1 MTGHGVSTLGRARET
16 GFFYGYIVV
25 VAAFCSQGIFWGTYQ
40 SFGVFFKPL
49 IGEFGW
55 SRAAISGAASLCWLL
70 TGFISIAAG
79 TLSDRFGPR
88 RVMTG
93 CGFLFGLAYL
103 LMSQVTSIWQ
113 LYLYYSLI
121 IAIGMSAADVVP
133 LSTVSRWF
141 VKKRGVMTGITKVGT
156 GTGMMAIPLVASRLV
171 AGYGWRTAYAI
182 LGAGGLI
189 ALVSVAQLFKR
200 DPAEIGQSADG
211 EEKGDANRSD
221 LVEAGLSLREAI
233 HLRQLWTVCAA
244 YLCVT
249 FCVQTLMV
257 HIVPHAEDMGI
268 SPADAANVLST
279 IGGVSI
285 AGRLVMGKLGDKI
298 GHERAMAICFL
309 PALGAL
315 FWLQMAKDLWMLY
328 LFAAIYGFGHGGFF
342 ALISPLMAQLFGTK
356 SQGAIFG
363 IAIAVGAVGGAV
375 GPLLA
380 GHMFDT
386 TGSYRIPFLIVA
398 GLITIALILIMSLG
412 SPSRK
417 GKASGLVSTV

>member
-1 MTGHGVSTLGRARET
+1 M
-16 GFFYGYIVV
+16 VV
-25 VAAFCSQGIFWGTYQ
+25 VATFCSQGIFWGTYQ

-55 SRAAISGAASLCWLL
+55 SRAATSGAASLCWLL
-70 TGFISIAAG
+70 TGFVSIVAG

-113 LYLYYSLI
+113 FYLYYSLI
-121 IAIGMSAADVVP
+121 IALGMSAADVVT

-156 GTGMMAIPLVASRLV
+156 GAGMMAIPLVASRLV

-182 LGAGGLI
+182 LGAGALI
-189 ALVSVAQLFKR
+189 TLVSVAQLFKR
-200 DPAEIGQSADG
+200 DPAQTGQSADG
-211 EEKGDANRSD
+211 EETGAAGQFD
-221 LVEAGLSLREAI
+221 LVEAGLSLREALR
-233 HLRQLWTVCAA
+233 LRQLWTVCAA

-257 HIVPHAEDMGI
+257 HIVPHAEDIGI
-268 SPADAANVLST
+268 SPANAANVLST

-285 AGRLVMGKLGDKI
+285 AGRLVMGRLGDKI

-309 PALGAL
+309 PMLGAL
-315 FWLQMAKDLWMLY
+315 LWLQMARELWMLY

-342 ALISPLMAQLFGTK
+342 ALISPLMAQLFGTR
-356 SQGAIFG
+356 SHGAIFG
-363 IAIAVGAVGGAV
+363 IAIAVGAIGGAI

-380 GHMFDT
+380 GHMFDL

-398 GLITIALILIMSLG
+398 GLIAIALILVMPLG
-412 SPSRK
+412 WPSRK
-417 GKASGLVSTV
+417 GKGSGVVSTA

>member
-1 MTGHGVSTLGRARET
+1 M
-16 GFFYGYIVV
+16 VV
-25 VAAFCSQGIFWGTYQ
+25 VAAFCSQGIFWGTFQ

-55 SRAAISGAASLCWLL
+55 SRAMTSGAASLCWLL
-70 TGFISIAAG
+70 TGFLSIMAG

-93 CGFLFGLAYL
+93 CGFFFGLAYL

-133 LSTVSRWF
+133 LSTISRWF
-141 VKKRGVMTGITKVGT
+141 VKKRGTMTGITKVGT
-156 GTGMMAIPLVASRLV
+156 GTGMMVMPLVASRLIIS
-171 AGYGWRTAYAI
+171 YGWRTAYTI
-182 LGAGGLI
+182 LGAGALI

-200 DPAEIGQSADG
+200 DPAQMGQFADG
-211 EEKGDANRSD
+211 EKKGNAGRSD
-221 LVEAGLSLREAI
+221 LVEAGLSVQEAM

-257 HIVPHAEDMGI
+257 HIVPHAEDIGI
-268 SPADAANVLST
+268 SPAKAASVLAT

-285 AGRLVMGKLGDKI
+285 AGRLVMGKVGDKI

-309 PALGAL
+309 PIVGAL

-328 LFAAIYGFGHGGFF
+328 LFAAIYGLGHGGFF
-342 ALISPLMAQLFGTK
+342 ALISPLIAQFFGTK
-356 SQGAIFG
+356 SHGAIFG
-363 IAIAVGAVGGAV
+363 IAIAVGAIGGAI

-380 GHMFDT
+380 GHIFDL

-398 GLITIALILIMSLG
+398 GLSIIGLILIVSLR

-417 GKASGLVSTV
+417 RKANGVGSTV

>member
-1 MTGHGVSTLGRARET
+1 M
-16 GFFYGYIVV
+16 
-25 VAAFCSQGIFWGTYQ
+25 
-40 SFGVFFKPL
+40 PL

-55 SRAAISGAASLCWLL
+55 SRAVTSGAASLCWLL
-70 TGFISIAAG
+70 SGFISIVAG
-79 TLSDRFGPR
+79 TLSDRLGPR

-93 CGFLFGLAYL
+93 CGFFFGLAYL
-103 LMSQVTSIWQ
+103 LLSQVTSIWQ

-121 IAIGMSAADVVP
+121 IAVGMSAADVVP
-133 LSTVSRWF
+133 LSTLSRWF
-141 VKKRGVMTGITKVGT
+141 AKKRGAMTGITKVGT
-156 GTGMMAIPLVASRLV
+156 GAGMMAIPLVASRLV
-171 AGYGWRTAYAI
+171 TGYGWRTAYTV
-182 LGAGGLI
+182 LGAGALI

-200 DPAEIGQSADG
+200 DPAQTGQFADG
-211 EEKGDANRSD
+211 EEKGDVGRFN

-233 HLRQLWTVCAA
+233 HLRQLWMVCAA

-257 HIVPHAEDMGI
+257 HIVPHAEDIGI
-268 SPADAANVLST
+268 SPANAANVLST

-309 PALGAL
+309 PMLGAL

-363 IAIAVGAVGGAV
+363 IAIAVGAIGGAI

-380 GHMFDT
+380 GHIFDL

-398 GLITIALILIMSLG
+398 GLIAIALILIMSLG

-417 GKASGLVSTV
+417 GKANGVVSRV